1 MQYIKDERKC
11 SLKEWEGRDG
21 RGYDRATNMLIVH
34 LGMGGANGRGD
45 NSIIDEHLSSS
56 TGKRSTYGYI

>member
-1 MQYIKDERKC
+1 MEEAIIEPQ
-11 SLKEWEGRDG
+11 
-21 RGYDRATNMLIVH
+21 IVH